1 MKKNI
6 LFLFLA
12 FLQIG
17 MFAQTKWAIDNAHS
31 SVSFTVTHMVISEI
45 TGSFKKY
52 SADITASKPDF
63 TDAVID
69 FTIEVNSINTDNEN
83 RDKHLKSPDF
93 FDAEKFPTMNFK
105 STSLKKISGNKYT
118 LGGNLTIKGVT
129 KPVTFEVT
137 YGGTAKDGQG
147 NTKAGFK
154 ANATIDRFDYG
165 LKWNALTEAGGA
177 MVGKDVAIDIKLEL
191 KQL

>member
-12 FLQIG
+12 LLQVSL
-17 MFAQTKWAIDNAHS
+17 FAQTKWAIDNVHS
-31 SVSFTVTHMVISEI
+31 SVNFTVSHMVISEI

-69 FTIEVNSINTDNEN
+69 FSIEVGSINTDNEN

-105 STSLKKISGNKYT
+105 STSLKKAAGNKYT
-118 LGGNLTIKGVT
+118 LSGNLTIKGVT
-129 KPVTFEVT
+129 KPVTFNVT

-177 MVGKDVAIDIKLEL
+177 MVGKEVAIDIKLEL

>member
-12 FLQIG
+12 LSQVSL
-17 MFAQTKWAIDNAHS
+17 FAQTKWAVDNVHS
-31 SVSFTVTHMVISEI
+31 SVSFTVSHMVISEI

-69 FTIEVNSINTDNEN
+69 FSIEVSSINTDNEN

-93 FDAEKFPTMNFK
+93 FDAEKFPTLNFK
-105 STSLKKISGNKYT
+105 STSLKKGAGNKYT
-118 LGGNLTIKGVT
+118 LSGNLTMKGVT
-129 KPVTFEVT
+129 KPVTFDVT

-177 MVGKDVAIDIKLEL
+177 MVGKDVTIDIKLEL